1 MLATLFNYK
10 SDVTLIENSGIQF
23 LDFGLTPQWQD
34 TCAGRF
40 VRQTANGPLLRVN
53 YDVIPGKFTLP
64 GEKGAEPEVV
74 KPETT
79 LSLAHSLQVLDNVWL
94 PLPFLRI
101 NASHVFTDGPSNWA
115 RIQIRSLAEPD
126 NVGNTVRVSIA
137 FDTRI
142 ATTTQNG
149 SLLAPDLNDIRDGTR
164 FALAWRDT
172 CLNEFLDQT
181 WVDGWLRE
189 VFCHFYR
196 DNAAMDDNALAR
208 ALKLFEYQ
216 GHYLNILEMLGTQ
229 LAIPEV
235 QIVTATLHAEAI
247 PVDLV
252 LDVGNTHTCGILIED
267 HGAENDGFRQTS
279 ELQIRSLSE
288 PHRVNMPM
296 FTSRLEFSE
305 ARFGKQHYSLESG
318 RYDAFVWPSIV
329 RVGDEAHRLACQRL
343 GTEGES
349 GISSPRR
356 YLWDSSPAHQNWRFS
371 QHNARTQRE
380 PQATAFPLMSLM
392 NDDGQPLY
400 TLPIEERLPVFSAQ
414 YSRSSLMTLMLCEL
428 LAQALMQINS
438 VGSRQ
443 KMDHPTAPRQLRN
456 LILTLPSAMPKPER
470 ELFRLRMQEAVG
482 LVWKA
487 LDWHPVD
494 DDFHTA
500 QAHTQSKRPIPQVQ
514 MEWDEA
520 TCGQLV
526 WLYHEAIVNYAGQT
540 EQLFETLARAD
551 RLINDTP
558 GSGKTLRVASVD
570 IGGGTTDMAIVQYQ
584 LDEGRGRN
592 VKITPRLLF
601 REGFK
606 VAGDDVLLDIIQHS
620 VLPSLQN
627 AIQRAGVADAPGLM
641 NALFGEAIRQ
651 ETHAILRQ
659 QTTLQLFI
667 PLGHA
672 ILSFWEKYGEET
684 PDAILESTFGELLI
698 QPLTVNVLNYIQHA
712 VQQAQGASATPFD
725 IMAVPLQ
732 ANIAQL
738 QEALVSGKFALTSPL
753 QSLCEVINLYCCDVL
768 LITGRSGA
776 LPGIQ
781 TQLRHLQPVPVNRMV
796 WLDSYPMQDG
806 CPFTDTDARGNPKS
820 TAAIGA
826 MLYSLASDLRL
837 PHFNFKAADI
847 QAYSTIRYLGVLEE
861 TNQLHDENIW
871 YRDIDLDDS
880 QGELPPDLYFPLRGN
895 VRLGSRQ
902 LDNARWPATPLY
914 SLTINSPS
922 LAKAVAGDNVLNVA
936 LKQTTDAGSFA
947 LAKAWLSDGSQVP
960 LEQIS
965 FKLNTLA
972 DSDNGVMHYW
982 IDNGSVYR
990 K

>member
-34 TCAGRF
+34 SCAGRF
-40 VRQTANGPLLRVN
+40 VRQTANGPLLRVD

-64 GEKGAEPEVV
+64 GENGGEPEVV

-101 NASHVFTDGPSNWA
+101 NASHVFTGGPDNWA
-115 RIQIRSLAEPD
+115 RFQIRSLAEPD
-126 NVGNTVRVSIA
+126 NAGNTVRVSIA

-142 ATTTQNG
+142 ATTAQNG
-149 SLLAPDLNDIRDGTR
+149 PSLAPDPSDIRNGTR
-164 FALAWRDT
+164 FALAWRDS
-172 CLNEFLDQT
+172 CLNPFLDQT

-196 DNAAMDDNALAR
+196 DNAAMDETALAR

-216 GHYLNILEMLGTQ
+216 GHYLNILEMIGTQ
-229 LAIPEV
+229 LTIPEV
-235 QIVTATLHAEAI
+235 KIVTATLHAEAI

-267 HGAENDGFRQTS
+267 HGAENEGFRQTS
-279 ELQIRSLSE
+279 ELQIRSLGE
-288 PHRVNMPM
+288 PHRVNTPM

-318 RYDAFVWPSIV
+318 RHDAFVWPSIV

-356 YLWDSSPAHQNWRFS
+356 YLWDSSPAPQNWRFS
-371 QHNARTQRE
+371 QLNARTQRE

-428 LAQALMQINS
+428 LAQSLMQINS

-443 KMDHPTAPRQLRN
+443 NMNHPTAPRQLRN

-494 DDFHTA
+494 DDFNSA
-500 QAHTQSKRPIPQVQ
+500 QSRQQSKRPVPEVQ

-540 EQLFETLARAD
+540 GRFFETLARAD
-551 RLINDTP
+551 RLINDAAGT
-558 GSGKTLRVASVD
+558 GKTLRVASVD

-606 VAGDDVLLDIIQHS
+606 VAGDDVLLDIIQQS

-627 AIQRAGVADAPGLM
+627 AIQRAGVADAPALM
-641 NALFGEAIRQ
+641 SALFGEATRQ
-651 ETHAILRQ
+651 ETQAILRQ

-684 PDAILESTFGELLI
+684 PDAILESTFGELLTH
-698 QPLTVNVLNYIQHA
+698 PLTENVLNYIQQA

-732 ANIAQL
+732 ADIAQL
-738 QEALVSGKFALTSPL
+738 QEALVSGKFSLTSPL

-781 TQLRHLQPVPVNRMV
+781 AQLRHLQPVPVNRMV
-796 WLDSYPMQDG
+796 WLDNYPTQEG
-806 CPFTDTDARGNPKS
+806 CPFSDTDARGNPKS
-820 TAAIGA
+820 TAAVGA

-861 TNQLHDENIW
+861 TNRLRDENIW
-871 YRDIDLDDS
+871 YRDIDLDAP
-880 QGELPPDLYFPLRGN
+880 QGELPADLHFPLRGN
-895 VRLGSRQ
+895 VRLGFRQ
-902 LDNARWPATPLY
+902 LDNARWPATSLY
-914 SLTINSPS
+914 TLAINSPL

-936 LKQTTDAGSFA
+936 LKQTSDAASFA
-947 LAKAWLSDGSQVP
+947 LAKAWLSDGTAVP
-960 LEQIS
+960 LEQLS

-972 DSDNGVMHYW
+972 DNGVMHYW

>member
-34 TCAGRF
+34 THAGRF

-101 NASHVFTDGPSNWA
+101 NASHVFTGGPDNWA
-115 RIQIRSLAEPD
+115 RIQIRSLTEPD
-126 NVGNTVRVSIA
+126 NAGNTVRVSIA

-142 ATTTQNG
+142 AATEQNG
-149 SLLAPDLNDIRDGTR
+149 SSLAPDLSDIRNGTR

-196 DNAAMDDNALAR
+196 DNVAMDENTLAR

-216 GHYLNILEMLGTQ
+216 GHYLNILEMVGAQ

-235 QIVTATLHAEAI
+235 KIVTATLHAEAI

-288 PHRVNMPM
+288 PHRVNTPM

-305 ARFGKQHYSLESG
+305 ARFGKQHCSLESG
-318 RYDAFVWPSIV
+318 RHDAFVWPSIV

-356 YLWDSSPAHQNWRFS
+356 YLWDSSPAVQNWRFS
-371 QHNARTQRE
+371 QLNARTQRE

-443 KMDHPTAPRQLRN
+443 NMNHPTAPRQLRN

-487 LDWHPVD
+487 MDWHPVD
-494 DDFHTA
+494 DDFNA
-500 QAHTQSKRPIPQVQ
+500 DPHTQSKRPIPQVQ

-540 EQLFETLARAD
+540 GQFFETLARAD
-551 RLINDTP
+551 RLINDAAE
-558 GSGKTLRVASVD
+558 SGKTLRVASVD

-627 AIQRAGVADAPGLM
+627 AIQRAGVADAAGLM
-641 NALFGEAIRQ
+641 SSLFGEATRQ

-684 PDAILESTFGELLI
+684 PDAILESTFGELLT
-698 QPLTVNVLNYIQHA
+698 QPLTENVLNYIQHA

-725 IMAVPLQ
+725 IMSVPLQ
-732 ANIAQL
+732 ADIAQL

-781 TQLRHLQPVPVNRMV
+781 AQLRHLQPVPVNRMV
-796 WLDSYPMQDG
+796 WLDNYPTQEG
-806 CPFTDTDARGNPKS
+806 CPFTDTDSRGNPKS
-820 TAAIGA
+820 TAAVGA

-847 QAYSTIRYLGVLEE
+847 QAYSTIRYLGILEE
-861 TNQLHDENIW
+861 TNQLRDENVW
-871 YRDIDLDDS
+871 YRDIDLDTS
-880 QGELPPDLYFPLRGN
+880 QGELPPDLHFPLRGN
-895 VRLGSRQ
+895 VRLGFRQ
-902 LDNARWPATPLY
+902 LDNARWPATSLY
-914 SLTINSPS
+914 TLAINSPS

-936 LKQTTDAGSFA
+936 LKQTTEAESFA
-947 LAKAWLSDGSQVP
+947 LAKAWLSDGTPVP
-960 LEQIS
+960 LEQLS

>member
-10 SDVTLIENSGIQF
+10 SGVTLIENSGIQF
-23 LDFGLTPQWQD
+23 LDFGLTPHWQD
-34 TCAGRF
+34 THAGRF

-53 YDVIPGKFTLP
+53 YDVIPGKFTIP
-64 GEKGAEPEVV
+64 GENGSVPEVV
-74 KPETT
+74 KPEST
-79 LSLAHSLQVLDNVWL
+79 LSLAHSLQVLDKVWL

-101 NASHVFTDGPSNWA
+101 NASQTFTGGPDNWA
-115 RIQIRSLAEPD
+115 RVQVRSLDKPD
-126 NVGNTVRVSIA
+126 NTGNTVRVSIA
-137 FDTRI
+137 LDTKVAADYRP
-142 ATTTQNG
+142 
-149 SLLAPDLNDIRDGTR
+149 SLAPNTDDVRNGTR
-164 FALAWRDT
+164 FALAWQDAN
-172 CLNEFLDQT
+172 LNEFLDQT

-189 VFCHFYR
+189 VFSHFCR
-196 DNAAMDDNALAR
+196 DSALREENEIIR
-208 ALKLFEYQ
+208 ALKSFEYQ
-216 GHYLNILEMLGTQ
+216 GHYLNILEMLGVQ

-235 QIVTATLHAEAI
+235 KIVTATLHSEAI

-267 HGAENDGFRQTS
+267 HGAENDGLRQTA

-288 PHRVNMPM
+288 PHLVNTPM
-296 FTSRLEFSE
+296 FTSRMEFSE
-305 ARFGKQHYSLESG
+305 AKFGKQHFSLESG
-318 RYDAFVWPSIV
+318 RHDAFVWPSIV
-329 RVGDEAHRLACQRL
+329 RVGDEAQRLACQRL

-356 YLWDSSPAHQNWRFS
+356 YLWDNSPAHQNWRFS
-371 QHNARTQRE
+371 QLNSRTQRE

-400 TLPIEERLPVFSAQ
+400 TLPIEDRLPVFSAQ

-443 KMDHPTAPRQLRN
+443 NMNHPTAPRQLRN

-494 DDFHTA
+494 DDFISEPSHN
-500 QAHTQSKRPIPQVQ
+500 QSVRPIPQVQ

-540 EQLFETLARAD
+540 SRFFETLARSD
-551 RLINDTP
+551 RLSAEP
-558 GSGKTLRVASVD
+558 AEPGKTLRVASLD
-570 IGGGTTDMAIVQYQ
+570 MGGGTTDMAIVQYQ
-584 LDEGRGRN
+584 LDEGSGRN

-606 VAGDDVLLDIIQHS
+606 VAGDDVLLDVIQQS
-620 VLPSLQN
+620 VLPALQS
-627 AIQRAGVADAPGLM
+627 AIQRAGVADASGLM
-641 NALFGEAIRQ
+641 SALFGKVTRQ
-651 ETHAILRQ
+651 ETQAVLRQ

-672 ILSFWEKYGEET
+672 ILSFWEKHGEET
-684 PDAILESTFGELLI
+684 PDAILESTFGELLT
-698 QPLTVNVLNYIQHA
+698 QPLTDNVLNYIQQA
-712 VQQAQGASATPFD
+712 VQQAQGVGAAPFD
-725 IMAVPLQ
+725 LLSVPLQ
-732 ANIAQL
+732 ADIALL
-738 QEALVSGKFALTSPL
+738 QGALFSGKFALTSPL
-753 QSLCEVINLYCCDVL
+753 QSLSEVINLYCCDVL

-781 TQLRHLQPVPVNRMV
+781 AQLRHLQPVPVNRMV
-796 WLDSYPMQDG
+796 WLDSYQTLEG
-806 CPFTDTDARGNPKS
+806 CPFTDTDSRGNPKS
-820 TAAIGA
+820 TAAVGA

-847 QAYSTIRYLGVLEE
+847 QAYSTVRYLGVLEDDDC
-861 TNQLHDENIW
+861 LRDENVW
-871 YRDIDLDDS
+871 YRDIDLDAPD
-880 QGELPPDLYFPLRGN
+880 GELDSHLHFPLRGN
-895 VRLGSRQ
+895 VRLGFRQ

-914 SLTINSPS
+914 TLSIHSPQ
-922 LAKAVAGDNVLNVA
+922 LAKAVAGNSVLNVT
-936 LKQTTDAGSFA
+936 LKQTPDITSLA
-947 LAKAWLSDGSQVP
+947 LAKAWLSDGTVVP
-960 LEQIS
+960 LEQLS

-982 IDNGSVYR
+982 IDNGSVYN

>member
-1 MLATLFNYK
+1 MLAPLFNYK

-34 TCAGRF
+34 ACAGRF
-40 VRQTANGPLLRVN
+40 VRQTANGPLLRVD

-64 GEKGAEPEVV
+64 GEKGSAPEVV
-74 KPETT
+74 KPEST
-79 LSLAHSLQVLDNVWL
+79 LSLAHSLQIMNNVWL

-101 NASHVFTDGPSNWA
+101 NASHIFTDGPDNWA
-115 RIQIRSLAEPD
+115 RIQISSLAEPD
-126 NVGNTVRVSIA
+126 SAGNTLRVTIA
-137 FDTRI
+137 LDTRI
-142 ATTTQNG
+142 PTIEQTDL
-149 SLLAPDLNDIRDGTR
+149 SLAPDISDIRNGTR
-164 FALAWRDT
+164 FALAWRDES
-172 CLNEFLDQT
+172 LSHFLDNT

-196 DNAAMDDNALAR
+196 DNAAMDDNTLAR

-216 GHYLNILEMLGTQ
+216 GHYLNILEMIGTQ

-235 QIVTATLHAEAI
+235 KIVTATLHDEAI

-267 HGAENDGFRQTS
+267 QGAENDGLRQTS

-288 PHRVNMPM
+288 PHRINPPM

-305 ARFGKQHYSLESG
+305 ARFGKQHCSLESG
-318 RYDAFVWPSIV
+318 RHDAFVWPSIV

-356 YLWDSSPAHQNWRFS
+356 YLWDTSPAHQNWRFS
-371 QHNARTQRE
+371 QINVRTQRE

-443 KMDHPTAPRQLRN
+443 NMNHPAAPRHLRN

-494 DDFHTA
+494 DDFNSA
-500 QAHTQSKRPIPQVQ
+500 QAPLQSKRPIPQVQ

-526 WLYHEAIVNYAGQT
+526 WLYYEAIINYAGQT
-540 EQLFETLARAD
+540 ERFFETLARAD
-551 RLINDTP
+551 RLSHDSTEA
-558 GSGKTLRVASVD
+558 GKTLRVASVD

-606 VAGDDVLLDIIQHS
+606 VAGDDVLLDVIQHS

-627 AIQRAGVADAPGLM
+627 AIQKAGVKDASGLM
-641 NALFGEAIRQ
+641 SSLFGEAIRQ
-651 ETHAILRQ
+651 ETQAILRQ

-684 PDAILESTFGELLI
+684 PDAILESTFGELLT
-698 QPLTVNVLNYIQHA
+698 QPLTENVINYIQQA
-712 VQQAQGASATPFD
+712 VQQAQGNNTTPFD
-725 IMAVPLQ
+725 ILKVPLL
-732 ANIAQL
+732 ADIAQL
-738 QEALVSGKFALTSPL
+738 NAALVGGKFSLTAPL

-781 TQLRHLQPVPVNRMV
+781 EQLRHLQPVPVNRMV
-796 WLDSYPMQDG
+796 WLDNYQTQEG

-820 TAAIGA
+820 TAAVGA

-861 TNQLHDENIW
+861 SNRLRDENVW
-871 YRDIDLDDS
+871 YRDIDLDVPH
-880 QGELPPDLYFPLRGN
+880 GELPGELHFPLRGN
-895 VRLGSRQ
+895 VRLGFRQ
-902 LDNARWPATPLY
+902 LDNARWPATSLY
-914 SLTINSPS
+914 TLTINSPH

-936 LKQTTDAGSFA
+936 LKQTADAESFT
-947 LAKAWLSDGSQVP
+947 LAKAWLSDGMPVP
-960 LEQIS
+960 PEQLS

-972 DSDNGVMHYW
+972 DGDNGATHYW